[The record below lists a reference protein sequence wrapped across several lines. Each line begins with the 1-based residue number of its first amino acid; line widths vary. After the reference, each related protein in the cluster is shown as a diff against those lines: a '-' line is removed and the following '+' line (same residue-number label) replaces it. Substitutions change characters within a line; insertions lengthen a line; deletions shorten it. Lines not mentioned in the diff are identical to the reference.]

1 MTGATTLIFLTLKTK
16 APNSQQYIPCRVW
29 TLYTVHHLNLHCT
42 SQDEPTNQLNM
53 SNRLRTSCNFQL
65 VLCCISICIN
75 LVFSAT
81 IQGTLSLPPH
91 TTTGTTT
98 GPLPTLNATRV
109 TLNAGEYSTY
119 TTASNTFA
127 FHNIPTGVHSL
138 TVHHPI
144 YHFSQVKIQVTEDIK
159 CIEYMY
165 AGAQKRSIEHPLE
178 LSALATID
186 YFEPKPSFSP
196 FRMLKNP
203 MVLLML
209 FSVVMMVVM
218 PNMMNNLDP
227 EQKEQMKKQMEM
239 QQDPS
244 KMLSSLWSDLSGA
257 ASGGDGRKEVTEKK
271 VIRQR
276 VKRE

>member
-1 MTGATTLIFLTLKTK
+1 MSFRRR
-16 APNSQQYIPCRVW
+16 SSYYIPWVFYCI
-29 TLYTVHHLNLHCT
+29 T
-42 SQDEPTNQLNM
+42 S
-53 SNRLRTSCNFQL
+53 
-65 VLCCISICIN
+65 LCMMLASA
-75 LVFSAT
+75 AT
-81 IQGTLSLPPH
+81 IEGTLSLPPH
-91 TTTGTTT
+91 TSTTGS
-98 GPLPTLNATRV
+98 LPAINATRI
-109 TLNAGEYSTY
+109 TLNYGEYSTY
-119 TTASNTFA
+119 TTPSNTFA
-127 FHNIPTGVHSL
+127 FHNIPTGVHAL
-138 TVHHPI
+138 TVHHPV
-144 YHFSQVKIQVTEDIK
+144 YHFSQVKIQVTAEDIK
-159 CIEYMY
+159 CIEYLY
-165 AGAQKRSIEHPLE
+165 AGAQKRSIEHPLN
-178 LSALATID
+178 LSALATIN

-218 PNMMNNLDP
+218 PSMMNNLDP

>member
-1 MTGATTLIFLTLKTK
+1 
-16 APNSQQYIPCRVW
+16 
-29 TLYTVHHLNLHCT
+29 
-42 SQDEPTNQLNM
+42 
-53 SNRLRTSCNFQL
+53 
-65 VLCCISICIN
+65 
-75 LVFSAT
+75 
-81 IQGTLSLPPH
+81 
-91 TTTGTTT
+91 
-98 GPLPTLNATRV
+98 
-109 TLNAGEYSTY
+109 
-119 TTASNTFA
+119 
-127 FHNIPTGVHSL
+127 
-138 TVHHPI
+138 
-144 YHFSQVKIQVTEDIK
+144 
-159 CIEYMY
+159 MY

-218 PNMMNNLDP
+218 PGMMNNLDP

-239 QQDPS
+239 QQDPT